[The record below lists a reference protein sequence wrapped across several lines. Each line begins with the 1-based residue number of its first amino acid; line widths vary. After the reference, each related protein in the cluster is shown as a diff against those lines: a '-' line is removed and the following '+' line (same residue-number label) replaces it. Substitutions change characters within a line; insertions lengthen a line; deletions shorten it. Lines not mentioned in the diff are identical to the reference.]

1 MSLLINNE
9 LIWISVP
16 RCASHSIESSFYN
29 SNLKIEHYTTSFK
42 DLVPDNTEFRH
53 QHYNLY
59 DLNIRWLN
67 KKTIRIKRDW
77 MERWL
82 SALGH
87 LWATIEKN
95 NKEPIIP
102 YEEIDNDFIYQTFT
116 KKFGNDLYSEQG
128 FYKQFNYIVKD
139 FVLAEAEAE
148 KISRTGLLWSQNYWL
163 SGEKTC
169 DFEFDINE
177 LDKFADFIENRY
189 GEKIIIEHRNKSKK
203 KTNKIIVNDDL
214 KNHIWEVFE
223 SPFHKASKI
232 F

>member
-1 MSLLINNE
+1 MSLLINDE

-16 RCASHSIESSFYN
+16 RCGSYSIESSFYN
-29 SNLKIEHYTTSFK
+29 SNLKIEHYNTIFK
-42 DLVPDNTEFRH
+42 NLAPGDTGFKH
-53 QHYNLY
+53 KHFNLY
-59 DLNIRWLN
+59 DLNNRWLN

-95 NKEPIIP
+95 NREPIIP

-128 FYKQFNYIVKD
+128 FYKQFNYIIKD
-139 FVLAEAEAE
+139 YVIAEDLKEV
-148 KISRTGLLWSQNYWL
+148 RTGLLWSQNYWL
-163 SGEKTC
+163 SGEKKC
-169 DFEFDINE
+169 DFEFDITE
-177 LDKFADFIENRY
+177 LDKFADFIEKRY
-189 GEKIIIEHRNKSKK
+189 GEKLIIEHRNKTKK
-203 KTNKIIVNDDL
+203 KRNKIIINDDL
-214 KNHIWEVFE
+214 KNHIWDVFE
-223 SPFHKASKI
+223 SPFHKVSKI

>member
-1 MSLLINNE
+1 MSLLINDE
-9 LIWISVP
+9 LVWISVP
-16 RCASHSIESSFYN
+16 RCASHSIETSFYN
-29 SNLKIEHYTTSFK
+29 SNLKIEHYATIFK
-42 DLVPDNTEFRH
+42 DLVPNDVGFKH

-59 DLNIRWLN
+59 DLNNRWLN

-87 LWATIEKN
+87 LWFTIEKN
-95 NKEPIIP
+95 NRTPIIP
-102 YEEIDNDFIYQTFT
+102 YEEIDNNFIYRIFT
-116 KKFGNDLYSEQG
+116 KKFANELYSEQG
-128 FYKQFNYIVKD
+128 FYKQFNYIIKD
-139 FVLAEAEAE
+139 YALTENLKEA
-148 KISRTGLLWSQNYWL
+148 RTGLLWSQNYWL
-163 SGEKTC
+163 SGEKKC

-189 GEKIIIEHRNKSKK
+189 GEKLSIEHKNKSKK

-214 KNHIWEVFE
+214 KNHIWDVFE
-223 SPFHKASKI
+223 SPFHKVSKI

>member
-16 RCASHSIESSFYN
+16 RCASYSIETSFYN
-29 SNLKIEHYTTSFK
+29 SNLKIEHYNNSFNHLSPG
-42 DLVPDNTEFRH
+42 DIGFVHEHFNL
-53 QHYNLY
+53 YNL
-59 DLNIRWLN
+59 NNRWLN

-82 SALGH
+82 SALEH
-87 LWATIEKN
+87 LWFSIEKSN
-95 NKEPIIP
+95 NRNPVIP

-116 KKFGNDLYSEQG
+116 KKFGNELYSEGGQYKI
-128 FYKQFNYIVKD
+128 FYYLIKD
-139 FVLAEAEAE
+139 FVLTESF
-148 KISRTGLLWSQNYWL
+148 KLGTRTGLLWSQNYWL
-163 SGEKTC
+163 SGEKKC

-177 LDKFADFIENRY
+177 LDKFADFIEKKY
-189 GEKIIIEHRNKSKK
+189 GEKLIIEHQNKSKK
-203 KTNKIIVNDDL
+203 KTNKIIINDDL

-223 SPFHKASKI
+223 SPFYKTSKI

>member
-1 MSLLINNE
+1 MSLLINDE

-29 SNLKIEHYTTSFK
+29 SKLKIEHYNTIFK
-42 DLVPDNTEFRH
+42 NLAPGDTGFKHEHF
-53 QHYNLY
+53 NLY
-59 DLNIRWLN
+59 DLNKRWLN

-77 MERWL
+77 VERWL

-87 LWATIEKN
+87 LWFTIEKN
-95 NKEPIIP
+95 NRIPIIP
-102 YEEIDNDFIYQTFT
+102 YEEIDNDFIYKTFT
-116 KKFGNDLYSEQG
+116 QKFGNDLYSEAG
-128 FYKQFNYIVKD
+128 FYKQFNYIIKD
-139 FVLAEAEAE
+139 YIPPSDLVEV
-148 KISRTGLLWSQNYWL
+148 RTGLLWSQNYWL
-163 SGEKTC
+163 SGEKKC

-177 LDKFADFIENRY
+177 LDKFTDFIENRY
-189 GEKIIIEHRNKSKK
+189 GEKIIIEHQNQSKK